1 MTLRVQVN
9 ALVDAP
15 GALVEPAVLATLRD
29 AGLGEAS
36 VSVTLMDDP
45 AIADLNDVYLD
56 RTGPTDVIAFAL
68 HDDDEPPLG
77 DIYIGVDRAGA
88 EAKERG
94 IPLAHELAR
103 LAIHGT
109 LHVLGHEHPDEER
122 ESSDM
127 WRLQERLL
135 QVVLEEAR

>member
-15 GALVEPAVLATLRD
+15 RALVEPAVLATLRD

-36 VSVTLMDDP
+36 VSVTLLDDA
-45 AIADLNDVYLD
+45 AIADLNDAYLG

-68 HDDDEPPLG
+68 HDDEPPLG

-88 EAKERG
+88 EAEERR

-135 QVVLEEAR
+135 QAVLEESG